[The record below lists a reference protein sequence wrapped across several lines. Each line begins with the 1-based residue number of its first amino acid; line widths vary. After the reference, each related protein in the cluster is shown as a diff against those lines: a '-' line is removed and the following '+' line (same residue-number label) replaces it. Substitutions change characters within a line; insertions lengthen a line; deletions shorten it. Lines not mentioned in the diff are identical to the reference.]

1 MERTVSQV
9 NLLPPDILTA
19 QRQRRLAGVVALA
32 GIGVIVLIVAFY
44 LVQVNSLGGVQEDIE
59 RAQQNNAGLQ
69 REIDALQQFEALR
82 GQAQQKQEL
91 LNDVFANEISF
102 SGLLMDVS
110 RVIPSDAALTS
121 LTAAS
126 QEPAPTSGGSTLLT
140 GRIDVAGLALD
151 YDTIASWLMR
161 LERIRG
167 WVNPW
172 VTSIS
177 DPEGGPI
184 TYTSGVDLT
193 TAVATERGRQ
203 AGGVADAG

>member
-1 MERTVSQV
+1 VSQV
-9 NLLPPDILTA
+9 NLLPPDILAA

-32 GIGVIVLIVAFY
+32 GAGVIGLIFVFYVLQ
-44 LVQVNSLGGVQEDIE
+44 LGSLGSVREDIE
-59 RAQQNNAGLQ
+59 RAEQNNAGLQ
-69 REIDALQQFEALR
+69 RDIEALQQFEEIRSRA
-82 GQAQQKQEL
+82 QAKQDL
-91 LNDVFANEISF
+91 LNQVFANEISF
-102 SGLLMDVS
+102 SGILMDVS

-121 LTAAS
+121 FTAAA
-126 QEPAPTSGGSTLLT
+126 QEPTATTGGSTLLT

-177 DPEGGPI
+177 DPETGPI
-184 TYTSGVDLT
+184 TYASGVDLT
-193 TAVATERGRQ
+193 TDVVTERGRQ
-203 AGGVADAG
+203 AGGVDAG